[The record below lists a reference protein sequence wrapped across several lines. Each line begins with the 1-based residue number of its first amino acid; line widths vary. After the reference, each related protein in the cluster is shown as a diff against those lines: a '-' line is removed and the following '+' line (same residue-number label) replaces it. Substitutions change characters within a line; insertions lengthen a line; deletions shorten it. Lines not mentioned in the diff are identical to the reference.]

1 MSRLG
6 VPLSSLEIFAE
17 AGQACSFKRAAERL
31 ALSTSAVSQAV
42 RKLEER
48 LDRRLFDRVGNQLK
62 LTPEGVKLLKHV
74 AAGFDEMRAGLSTI
88 ANSRD
93 DPISICSPPGIASQ
107 LLPVVVQSLL
117 ASHERD
123 IRLLA
128 DEAPNFRSYRD
139 FDVAVLYGEAAASL
153 HDLESLGPD
162 VFAPVCAPQVKHSLK
177 TVGDLANLPLII
189 NETNAVTWDEWLDL
203 NNVSLPQANW
213 LRFNRASQ
221 VIPAVLSGLGVA
233 LESLR
238 VFAPQLERGELVLCD
253 LPGSKAI
260 SRELT
265 FLHVTTK
272 PARVERAT
280 RVADLVRCECKTALD
295 GRRIAWDKL

>member
-48 LDRRLFDRVGNQLK
+48 LDRRLFDRVGNRLK
-62 LTPEGVKLLKHV
+62 LTPEGEKLLKHV
-74 AAGFDEMRAGLSTI
+74 LHGFDEMRAGLRSI
-88 ANSRD
+88 ADIRE

-107 LLPVVVQSLL
+107 LLSVVVQSLL
-117 ASHERD
+117 ASKERD
-123 IRLLA
+123 IRLVA
-128 DEAPNFRSYRD
+128 DEAPDFRSYRD
-139 FDVAVLYGEAAASL
+139 FDIAVLYGEAAARL
-153 HDLESLGPD
+153 HNLESLGPD
-162 VFAPVCAPQVKHSLK
+162 VFAPVCAAEVKHSLQS
-177 TVGDLANLPLII
+177 VGDLANMPLIV
-189 NETNAVTWDEWLDL
+189 NETNAVTWAEWLDL
-203 NNVSLPQANW
+203 NNVSLARTNW

-221 VIPAVLSGLGVA
+221 IIPAVLSGLGVA

-238 VFAPQLERGELVLCD
+238 VLAPQLERGELVLCD
-253 LPGSKAI
+253 LPGSKPI

-265 FLHVTTK
+265 FLHVTAN

-280 RVADLVRCECKTALD
+280 KVANLVRCQCRTALD
-295 GRRIAWDKL
+295 GRRTARDQL